1 MSFEVTADNVGGWN
15 PRVRQVIEMWAL
27 RGTGTEQDPMRRVL
41 QLFDLDGNFLAER
54 DCVTEKLA
62 RPEKPQG

>member
-1 MSFEVTADNVGGWN
+1 MSFKVTADTSIAEWN

-27 RGTGTEQDPMRRVL
+27 RGEGTEQDPMRRVL

-54 DCVTEKLA
+54 DQAAEKLA
-62 RPEKPQG
+62 KLEGR